1 MLPRKGLKS
10 ISNFQINKVGSNNL
24 KSLKGVFASDLIDRC
39 VEKWFAEQE
48 KFDIEGQEYYKNRGN
63 NYTQMMW
70 KASKKCEYQNVKLID
85 DHFLNAMALNYKSL
99 HRIR

>member
-1 MLPRKGLKS
+1 MHKVKVANHAIKERVEKDS
-10 ISNFQINKVGSNNL
+10 IPSWLFSTNL
-24 KSLKGVFASDLIDRC
+24 KSSKGVFASDLIDRC

-70 KASKKCEYQNVKLID
+70 KASKKCKYRV
-85 DHFLNAMALNYKSL
+85 ASV
-99 HRIR
+99 

>member
-1 MLPRKGLKS
+1 MLSRKGLKC
-10 ISNFQINKVGSNNL
+10 ISNFQINQVGSNNL

-70 KASKKCEYQNVKLID
+70 KASKKCKYRDASVDAN
-85 DHFLNAMALNYKSL
+85 HFCKNF
-99 HRIR
+99 

>member
-1 MLPRKGLKS
+1 MHKVKMVNHAIKERVEKDS
-10 ISNFQINKVGSNNL
+10 ILSNQLSLLFITNL
-24 KSLKGVFASDLIDRC
+24 KSSIGVFASDLIDRC

-70 KASKKCEYQNVKLID
+70 KASKKCK
-85 DHFLNAMALNYKSL
+85 YKKTGHSSV
-99 HRIR
+99 H

>member
-1 MLPRKGLKS
+1 MLSRKGLKC
-10 ISNFQINKVGSNNL
+10 ISNFQINQVDCTNFQS
-24 KSLKGVFASDLIDRC
+24 SKGVFASDLIDRC

-70 KASKKCEYQNVKLID
+70 KASKKCEYKNVKVIY
-85 DHFLNAMALNYKSL
+85 DHFLKEKVLKYNRLNC
-99 HRIR
+99 IR